1 LHQTP
6 VYLSASNNCL
16 PLAVCALPL
25 LPALPSF
32 AVLLLASERAS
43 EREGGWGGRLERKG
57 GEEGMREKEVRR
69 DRQKGKRWVEVDQ
82 QIS

>member
-1 LHQTP
+1 M
-6 VYLSASNNCL
+6 
-16 PLAVCALPL
+16 
-25 LPALPSF
+25 
-32 AVLLLASERAS
+32 
-43 EREGGWGGRLERKG
+43 ERKG